1 MTVVGETIGQ
11 VLSFGIA
18 VTLNPVTIIAVVL
31 VLDSPRAKASG
42 PLLLIGWTLGLFAVA
57 GLVAI
62 LSTGAGAGDG
72 GEPSTAVSYAR
83 LLFGLLLLV
92 IAKRQFGKRPAP
104 GEEAE
109 MPRWM
114 KAVDDI
120 GPFRAFG
127 TGIVLAVANPKN
139 LILVAGAG
147 AAVAATGSA
156 PGDQLAALLVF
167 AVIGT
172 IGPAVPVG
180 IYFFM
185 QDRSEILLA
194 RLSQW
199 MTRQSSTIIGVLCL
213 IIGALLIGEGISG
226 L

>member
-1 MTVVGETIGQ
+1 MGDAIGQ

-18 VTLNPVTIIAVVL
+18 VSLNPVTIIAVVL
-31 VLDSPRAKASG
+31 VLDSPRAKSSG
-42 PLLLIGWTLGLFAVA
+42 PLLLVGWMLGLFAVA
-57 GLVAI
+57 GLVAV

-72 GEPSTAVSYAR
+72 GEPSTAVTIAR
-83 LLFGLLLLV
+83 LVFGVLLLV
-92 IAKRQFGKRPAP
+92 IARRQFSKRPSH

-114 KAVDDI
+114 KAIDDI
-120 GPFRAFG
+120 SPFRAFG

-147 AAVAATGSA
+147 AAVAATGST
-156 PGDQLAALLVF
+156 PGDQLAALVTF
-167 AVIGT
+167 AIVGT

-185 QDRSEILLA
+185 RDRSEVLLA
-194 RLSQW
+194 GLSQW
-199 MTRQSSTIIGVLCL
+199 LTRQSSTIIGVLCL
-213 IIGALLIGEGISG
+213 IIGALLIGDGISG

>member
-1 MTVVGETIGQ
+1 MGDAVGQ

-42 PLLLIGWTLGLFAVA
+42 PLLLIGWMLGLFAVA
-57 GLVAI
+57 GLVAV

-72 GEPSTAVSYAR
+72 EDPSTAVTLAR
-83 LLFGLLLLV
+83 LVFGLLLLV
-92 IAKRQFGKRPAP
+92 IARRQFAKRPSP

-114 KAVDDI
+114 KAIDDI
-120 GPFRAFG
+120 EPFRAFG

-156 PGDQLAALLVF
+156 PGDQLAALVVF
-167 AVIGT
+167 AIVGT
-172 IGPAVPVG
+172 IGPAIPVG

-185 QDRSEILLA
+185 RDRSEVLLA
-194 RLSQW
+194 RLSGWLTQ
-199 MTRQSSTIIGVLCL
+199 QSSTIIGVLCL
-213 IIGALLIGEGISG
+213 IIGGLLIGDGISG

>member
-1 MTVVGETIGQ
+1 MGDAVGQ

-42 PLLLIGWTLGLFAVA
+42 PLLLIGWMLGLFAVA
-57 GLVAI
+57 GLVAV

-72 GEPSTAVSYAR
+72 GDPSTAVTLAR
-83 LLFGLLLLV
+83 LVFGLLLLV
-92 IAKRQFGKRPAP
+92 IARRQFAKRPSP

-109 MPRWM
+109 MPLWM
-114 KAVDDI
+114 KAIDDI
-120 GPFRAFG
+120 EPFRAFG

-156 PGDQLAALLVF
+156 PGDQLAALVVF
-167 AVIGT
+167 AIVGT
-172 IGPAVPVG
+172 IGPAIPVG

-185 QDRSEILLA
+185 RDRSEVLLA
-194 RLSQW
+194 RLSGWLTQ
-199 MTRQSSTIIGVLCL
+199 QSSTIIGVLCL
-213 IIGALLIGEGISG
+213 IIGGLLIGDGISG